1 MKELSSI
8 ITFCI
13 WFGTVSLC
21 VVLIFLGI
29 LRWLRN
35 DERDK
40 RLNIMAWIAFIV
52 LCTMF
57 AIRYETKGLDTVV
70 TDSGQ
75 KEVDENGYGVGL
87 IDGEQENGENIESV
101 TTIGSN
107 INSKALTFSLKIL
120 KNGIEMVL
128 IGVIALLAIVILLI
142 VIRCIISSLKI
153 IWKTKT
159 ETVDKDS
166 FAFISAIKA
175 PVVILVIAWGIIA
188 LFCILPFLM
197 GEWGK
202 GNLIE
207 IWQDGTCKITSLFS
221 PDNGAEVFSFEV
233 LISYIL
239 IYVIIIGVGFA
250 VVKILHSIIGHTLK
264 ERKSENLID
273 EYSSPIALL
282 AVGVAILWTLKGEQ
296 FGDRIVNLLES
307 FCAVIFIFAII
318 VLTLEIIR
326 LLINM
331 RDNFIRLE
339 ARYLFISLVGQ
350 SALLILGML
359 NFIYGAVNNT
369 IGSTEDT
376 KIGKIEVKLRN
387 KLVNAMDK
395 AIEPE
400 KKFPDDEQIENADKR
415 KLTFWPF
422 DEKVTKK

>member
-1 MKELSSI
+1 MNELSSI

-13 WFGTVSLC
+13 WFGTGSLC
-21 VVLIFLGI
+21 VVLIFWGI

-35 DERDK
+35 ERDK
-40 RLNIMAWIAFIV
+40 KLNIMAWIAFTV

-57 AIRYETKGLDTVV
+57 AIRYETKGLDAVV
-70 TDSGQ
+70 AGSGQ
-75 KEVDENGYGVGL
+75 KELDENGYGIGL
-87 IDGEQENGENIESV
+87 MDEEQENGENIEFV
-101 TTIGSN
+101 TAIGSN
-107 INSKALTFSLKIL
+107 VNSKALTFFLKIS
-120 KNGIEMVL
+120 KNVIEMVL
-128 IGVIALLAIVILLI
+128 IGVVAFLAIVILLI
-142 VIRCIISSLKI
+142 VIRCITSSLKI

-166 FAFISAIKA
+166 FAFINAIKA
-175 PVVILVIAWGIIA
+175 PVVILVISWGIIA
-188 LFCILPFLM
+188 LFCVLPFLM

-207 IWQDGTCKITSLFS
+207 IWQDGTCKITNLFS
-221 PDNGAEVFSFEV
+221 PDNGAEGFSFEV

-239 IYVIIIGVGFA
+239 IYIIIMGVGFA

-296 FGDRIVNLLES
+296 FDDKIKDLLKS
-307 FCAVIFIFAII
+307 VVSVIFIFAII

-359 NFIYGAVNNT
+359 NFIYGTINNT

-376 KIGKIEVKLRN
+376 KIEKIEVKLRN
-387 KLVNAMDK
+387 KLVNTMDK
-395 AIEPE
+395 AIEPK
-400 KKFPDDEQIENADKR
+400 KKFPNDEQ